1 MTENVINI
9 EDRLID
15 EKERRRIT
23 GISKTT
29 WWRRERQGL
38 VPRKIRGIRK
48 ALWRLSDIQ
57 SWIKSI

>member
-1 MTENVINI
+1 MTDSAFAV

-15 EKERRRIT
+15 EKERRRLT
-23 GISKTT
+23 GVSKTT

-38 VPRKIRGIRK
+38 VPRKIRGMGR

-57 SWIKSI
+57 SWIRSI